1 MNISIRLE
9 EERDFEEVEYLT
21 REAFWNVYRPGCS
34 EHLIVHKIRKVPA
47 FVPELSYV
55 ACDNNKIVG
64 NIIYSRSRVINDDTL
79 EYEVLCMG
87 PLSVLPAYQ
96 KKGIGSQLLQE
107 TIDKARELG
116 YKAVIIFG
124 NPDFYE
130 RFRFV
135 NAEQF
140 MIKTSSGENFD
151 AFMALE
157 LREGALKGIS
167 GKFYE
172 DNVFEIEDDELEA
185 FEKRFPYREKH
196 ITDTQLK

>member
-1 MNISIRLE
+1 MNILIRLE
-9 EERDFEEVEYLT
+9 EESDFEKVEYLT
-21 REAFWNVYRPGCS
+21 REAFWDVYRPGCS
-34 EHLIVHKIRKVPA
+34 EHLLVHKIRKVPA
-47 FVPELSYV
+47 FVKELSYV

-64 NIIYSRSRVINDDTL
+64 NIIYSRARVVNEDNL

-96 KKGIGSQLLQE
+96 RRGIGSQLLQE
-107 TIDKARELG
+107 TLDKARKLG

-124 NPDFYE
+124 NPGFYE
-130 RFRFV
+130 RFGFK
-135 NAEQF
+135 NAQQF
-140 MIKTSSGENFD
+140 MIQTSSGENFD

-157 LREGALKGIS
+157 LQEGVLDGIS

-172 DNVFEIEDDELEA
+172 DKVFEIEDDELEA

>member
-1 MNISIRLE
+1 MNILIRLE
-9 EERDFEEVEYLT
+9 EESDFEKVEYLI
-21 REAFWNVYRPGCS
+21 REAFWDVYRPGCS
-34 EHLIVHKIRKVPA
+34 EHLLVH
-47 FVPELSYV
+47 
-55 ACDNNKIVG
+55 KIVG
-64 NIIYSRSRVINDDTL
+64 NIIYSRARVVNEDNL

-96 KKGIGSQLLQE
+96 RRGIGSQLLQE
-107 TIDKARELG
+107 TLDKARKLG

-124 NPDFYE
+124 NPGFYE
-130 RFRFV
+130 RFGFK
-135 NAEQF
+135 NARQF
-140 MIKTSSGENFD
+140 MIQTSSGENFD

-157 LREGALKGIS
+157 LQEGVLDGIS

-172 DNVFEIEDDELEA
+172 DKVFEIEDDELEA

>member
-1 MNISIRLE
+1 MNILIRLE
-9 EERDFEEVEYLT
+9 EESDFEKVEYLI
-21 REAFWNVYRPGCS
+21 REAFWDVYRPGCS
-34 EHLIVHKIRKVPA
+34 EHLLVHKIRKVPA
-47 FVPELSYV
+47 FVKELSYV

-64 NIIYSRSRVINDDTL
+64 NIIYSRARVVNEDNL

-96 KKGIGSQLLQE
+96 RRGIGSQLLQE
-107 TIDKARELG
+107 TLDKARKLG

-124 NPDFYE
+124 NPGFYE
-130 RFRFV
+130 RFGFK
-135 NAEQF
+135 NAQQF
-140 MIKTSSGENFD
+140 MIQTSSGENFD

-157 LREGALKGIS
+157 LQEGVLDGIS

-172 DNVFEIEDDELEA
+172 DKVFEIEDDELEA